1 MEGPM
6 IKPDIGAL
14 GVQERLLLFCLASG
28 TDWKQ
33 AGVTLK
39 TVVGMVGKAF
49 FTPNG
54 LAMYRGRDGL
64 VMYRGR
70 ALALTDAGRAALRAL
85 LPGL

>member
-1 MEGPM
+1 MTT
-6 IKPDIGAL
+6 PDIKAL
-14 GVQERLLLFCLASG
+14 GVQERVLLFCLDSG

-39 TVVGMVGKAF
+39 TVAGMVGTAF

-54 LAMYRGRDGL
+54 L
-64 VMYRGR
+64 VTYRGR

-85 LPGL
+85 LRER